1 MADETK
7 TASSTDLPSSKTDDG
22 TTGVPVPTDG
32 TGSWSK
38 ILGSPTDLTSFSPSL
53 DFNGG
58 NLHGLGM
65 CVLST
70 LVDLSAGPWTQLYK
84 LPFLTH
90 HGTKLCDPAI
100 SFLQDSN

>member
-7 TASSTDLPSSKTDDG
+7 TASSANLPSSKTDDG
-22 TTGVPVPTDG
+22 TTGVTVPADG

-65 CVLST
+65 CMLST
-70 LVDLSAGPWTQLYK
+70 LVDLFTGPWTQLYK
-84 LPFLTH
+84 LLFLTH
-90 HGTKLCDPAI
+90 RGTKLCDPAI
-100 SFLQDSN
+100 SSPQDSN